1 MELVQSIK
9 DPIAELIGSWTRE
22 INIYSIIIRILLSV
36 LIGAIIG
43 CERAQKR
50 HAAGLRTFILITLA
64 STMAMLLDSFVIPS
78 GTPVLS
84 AAVIIGVAIISSN
97 SVLYSSKNQ
106 IKGLTTS
113 AGMWTC
119 AVIGLLLG
127 AGFYTVALIGFVA
140 FICCLFVFPKF
151 ERYLKN
157 KSNHFEV
164 HLELKN
170 KDNLQNFVATI
181 RQLGMRID
189 DIELNPAY
197 INSGLSVYSVLLT
210 IESKELKKY
219 KTHKEIIEAIRSIDY
234 INHIE
239 EIN

>member
-1 MELVQSIK
+1 MDLLNVK
-9 DPIAELIGSWTRE
+9 DPIAQAIGMWITE
-22 INIYSIIIRILLSV
+22 INIWTIIIRITLAVLLGAV
-36 LIGAIIG
+36 IGW
-43 CERAQKR
+43 ERSSKR
-50 HAAGLRTFILITLA
+50 HAAGLRTFILVSLA
-64 STMAMLLDSFVIPS
+64 SAMAMLLDVFFAGVYKLPI
-78 GTPVLS
+78 LS
-84 AAVIIGVAIISSN
+84 AATLVAVAIISSN
-97 SVLYSSKNQ
+97 SILYSSKNQ

-113 AGMWTC
+113 AGLWTC
-119 AVIGLLLG
+119 AVMGLLLG
-127 AGFYTVALIGFVA
+127 AGFYTVALIGFAA
-140 FICCLFVFPKF
+140 FICCLFVFPKV
-151 ERYLKN
+151 EMHLKN

-170 KDNLQNFVATI
+170 KDNLQNFVATM
-181 RQLGMRID
+181 RQLGLKID